1 MLWYSDEEM
10 GLNLCNQVLDLI
22 AFGSPCLSE
31 TFFWQSFVAQ
41 ILFFA
46 KTPVPATLIK
56 NLRNAL
62 MQVRLYVNVLWLGT
76 NMKIPKL
83 KRKKWTDHIIGGNY
97 LKATKKF
104 IVAPNFSCVPLLR
117 IVENL
122 NLWRE
127 TLLKFN

>member
-1 MLWYSDEEM
+1 M

-62 MQVRLYVNVLWLGT
+62 MQVRLYVNVL
-76 NMKIPKL
+76 
-83 KRKKWTDHIIGGNY
+83 
-97 LKATKKF
+97 
-104 IVAPNFSCVPLLR
+104 
-117 IVENL
+117 
-122 NLWRE
+122 
-127 TLLKFN
+127 

>member
-1 MLWYSDEEM
+1 
-10 GLNLCNQVLDLI
+10 
-22 AFGSPCLSE
+22 
-31 TFFWQSFVAQ
+31 
-41 ILFFA
+41 
-46 KTPVPATLIK
+46 
-56 NLRNAL
+56 
-62 MQVRLYVNVLWLGT
+62 
-76 NMKIPKL
+76 MKIPKL